1 MYTKVTPK
9 AGQNGPMWLYVGST
23 PTFLDFWLG
32 ITYNYFS
39 MMALIVNSFRTTKYV
54 IKNRAAPRPYTSDP
68 LRISRDTND

>member
-23 PTFLDFWLG
+23 PTFLAFWLG

-39 MMALIVNSFRTTKYV
+39 MMVVGYMVKFQARF
-54 IKNRAAPRPYTSDP
+54 APKVTIPGHPDAMPMDP
-68 LRISRDTND
+68 EPDL